1 MINTDTARYEQ
12 FLVEL
17 KKEYEL
23 RFPKSKEAQERAQ
36 KWLVDGVSHGARQ
49 YAPYA
54 FRVTSAS
61 GARAHDIDGHDI
73 VDFWQGHY
81 ANILGHNPAIICQ
94 ALIEDLEAG
103 YGLHTGLI
111 EEREAEYAATLATAI
126 GAEQVRLTTAGTL
139 ATMYAIMLAR
149 AHTGRK
155 LVLKVSGGWH
165 GANPLALKGVGRNS
179 HGYDH
184 VDSAGVPNSTGDEVL
199 VTPFNDVENLRKL
212 FRSVGDRIACFIF
225 EPRLG
230 AAGFAPA
237 TSAFMSAARELTAHY
252 GALLI
257 LDEVITG
264 FRFCASGMQRLYGVK
279 PDLTTFGKVIGG
291 GMPISAVAG
300 RTEVMNLVSDKP
312 SVKRVMFNGGTFSSH
327 PLSLLAGQKMLNY
340 LIENENVVYPRLQSL
355 AEELYSGVEKV
366 FAQRG
371 ILARCMGRG
380 NDLLRTGSL
389 GAIYFPQQ
397 ADFVPQNAE
406 DFSDPELCGALV
418 REQAL
423 KLGLLLGDVNIVHGL
438 GAISTAH
445 GDAEFNQVYAACDAF
460 AIRLK
465 AAGLI

>member
-1 MINTDTARYEQ
+1 MINTGSARYEQ
-12 FLVEL
+12 FLAEL

-36 KWLVDGVSHGARQ
+36 TWLVDGVSHGARQ

-54 FRVTSAS
+54 FRITSAS

-81 ANILGHNPAIICQ
+81 ANILGHNPALICKT
-94 ALIEDLEAG
+94 LIGDLEAG
-103 YGLHTGLI
+103 YGLHTGLL
-111 EEREAEYAATLATAI
+111 EEREAEYSSILARAI

-199 VTPFNDVENLRKL
+199 VTPFNDVDNLRKL

-225 EPRLG
+225 EPCLG

-237 TSAFMSAARELTAHY
+237 SNAFMSAARELTTRY

-264 FRFCASGMQRLYGVK
+264 FRFCASGLQRLYGVK
-279 PDLTTFGKVIGG
+279 PDLATFGKVIGG

-300 RTEVMNLVSDKP
+300 RAEVMNLVSDKA
-312 SVKRVMFNGGTFSSH
+312 SAKRVMFNGGTFSSH
-327 PLSLLAGQKMLNY
+327 PLSLLAGQKMLTY
-340 LIENENVVYPRLQSL
+340 LIENEHVIYPRLRAL
-355 AEELYSGVEKV
+355 ADELYTGIERV
-366 FAQRG
+366 FAERG

-380 NDLLRTGSL
+380 NDVLHSGSL
-389 GAIYFPQQ
+389 GAVYFPHN
-397 ADFVPQNAE
+397 ADFIPQNAE
-406 DFSDPELCGALV
+406 DFSDPELSGAPL

-438 GAISTAH
+438 GAISAAH
-445 GDAEFNQVYAACDAF
+445 GSAEFNQVYAACDTF
-460 AIRLK
+460 ALRLK
-465 AAGLI
+465 SAGIA

>member
-1 MINTDTARYEQ
+1 MINTGSARYEQ
-12 FLVEL
+12 FLAEL

-36 KWLVDGVSHGARQ
+36 TWLVDGVSHGARQ

-54 FRVTSAS
+54 FRITSAS

-81 ANILGHNPAIICQ
+81 ANILGHNPALICKT
-94 ALIEDLEAG
+94 LIGDLEAG
-103 YGLHTGLI
+103 YGLHTGLL
-111 EEREAEYAATLATAI
+111 EEREAEYSSILARAI

-199 VTPFNDVENLRKL
+199 VTPFNDVDNLRKL

-225 EPRLG
+225 EPCLG

-237 TSAFMSAARELTAHY
+237 SNAFMSAARELTTRY

-264 FRFCASGMQRLYGVK
+264 FRFCASGLQRLYGVK
-279 PDLTTFGKVIGG
+279 PDLATFGKVIGG

-300 RTEVMNLVSDKP
+300 RAEVMNLVSDKA
-312 SVKRVMFNGGTFSSH
+312 SAKRVMFNGGTFSSH
-327 PLSLLAGQKMLNY
+327 PLSLRAGQKMLTY
-340 LIENENVVYPRLQSL
+340 LIENEHVIYPRLRAL
-355 AEELYSGVEKV
+355 ADELYTGIERV
-366 FAQRG
+366 FAERG

-380 NDLLRTGSL
+380 NDVLHSGSL
-389 GAIYFPQQ
+389 GAVYFPHN
-397 ADFVPQNAE
+397 ADFIPQNAE
-406 DFSDPELCGALV
+406 DFSDPELSGAPL

-438 GAISTAH
+438 GAISAAH
-445 GDAEFNQVYAACDAF
+445 GSAEFNQVYAACDTF
-460 AIRLK
+460 ALRLK
-465 AAGLI
+465 SAGIA

>member
-1 MINTDTARYEQ
+1 VNKADTLGYEQ
-12 FLVEL
+12 FLSKL
-17 KKEYEL
+17 TSEYEL
-23 RFPKSKEAQERAQ
+23 RFPKSQVAQEHAQ
-36 KWLVDGVSHGARQ
+36 TWLVDGVSHGARQ

-54 FRVTSAS
+54 FRITSAS
-61 GARAHDIDGHDI
+61 GSRAQDIDGHSI

-81 ANILGHNPAIICQ
+81 ANILGHNPALIRQ
-94 ALIEDLEAG
+94 ALIGDLEAG

-111 EEREAEYAATLATAI
+111 EEREANYTATLARVI
-126 GAEQVRLTTAGTL
+126 GAERVRLTTAGTL

-149 AHTGRK
+149 AYTGRK

-199 VTPFNDVENLRKL
+199 VTPFNDVDNLRKL

-225 EPRLG
+225 EPCLG

-237 TSAFMSAARELTAHY
+237 SSAFMKEARELTAHY

-264 FRFCASGMQRLYGVK
+264 FRFCAAGLQRLYGIK
-279 PDLTTFGKVIGG
+279 PDLATYGKVIGG

-300 RTEVMNLVSDKP
+300 RAEVMNLVSDKAI
-312 SVKRVMFNGGTFSSH
+312 SKRVMFNGGTFSSL
-327 PLSLLAGQKMLNY
+327 PLSLLAGQKMLSY
-340 LIENENVVYPRLQSL
+340 LIENENTVYPRLQVL
-355 AEELYSGVEKV
+355 AGELYTGIEKV
-366 FAQRG
+366 FSQRG
-371 ILARCMGRG
+371 VLARCMGRG
-380 NDLLRTGSL
+380 NDVFHNGSL
-389 GAIYFPQQ
+389 GAIYFPRSI
-397 ADFVPQNAE
+397 DFMPQNAE
-406 DFSDPELCGALV
+406 DFSDPELSGALL

-445 GDAEFNQVYAACDAF
+445 NSTDFNQVYAACDAF
-460 AIRLK
+460 ALRLK
-465 AAGLI
+465 AAGLA